1 MKVAIKI
8 LVCILT
14 FLAALGL
21 FDLLLNRRTVEM
33 TSEMNQATIPV
44 VSVQYADV
52 ILNRMEGHKKRMEP
66 AYMRE
71 SITPLSDG
79 RILTLLIDTFDAK
92 VQKIAY
98 EVRSVDGARLVEDS
112 EVENFLEKHGT
123 ITTTITLKDLL
134 EDHKE
139 YSFIT
144 ILTLESGEELFYY
157 TRIIKAYE
165 YDAASKI
172 TFARQFSEKTFDETG
187 LNNDIAMY
195 LESDATGDN
204 TNFAHVDIHSSFEMV
219 TWEDLEVERVSEVIV
234 TLQELAPTTAT
245 VSLSYV
251 VCLPNGRQKNYYQ
264 VKEHYRLRKGTERIY
279 LLDYERT
286 MDGYFFEEENVFF
299 GDKIMVGISE
309 SDLSLTESEDGNQ
322 IAFVKSGALFACNN
336 NNGSCARVFSFYD
349 EGNWDWRTRNDKHGI
364 RIFHISENGD
374 ISFAVFGYINRGMHE
389 GETGI
394 LVYSYNG
401 VTNTLE
407 ETVFLPYEKSFEMLR
422 ENVEKLSYMN
432 KDGQLYLYLEG
443 MIIKVDTVTCE
454 YEVVVK
460 NITDQTFQVSEDH
473 TMVVWMEGENPYGA
487 REMVLL
493 DLSTGSKSAIKAG
506 AGECVKSLGFMGED
520 LLYGIAR
527 REDITTDATGEVTF
541 PMYVL
546 QICNKFGILLKSY
559 EQEGLYITGH
569 TLNDNMITLERM
581 QKEADGGWKD
591 ATPDTIMN
599 NQEQPVGKNVIE
611 VVTTEHL
618 KKIVQIVLR
627 TALPEKGLK
636 YMVPKEIRY
645 EGDRSISI
653 ECPKRRDRYF
663 VYHKGEIAGI
673 YTQPAQAVRQAYEL
687 AGVVMDDDG
696 DYVWIRGNL
705 ATKNQIMKITGV
717 KEEEAKGSM
726 AVCLETILR
735 YEGYSLNAQEQL
747 NMGKNAKQIL
757 EENMTDKRILDLTGC
772 SLETILFYVNKDIPV
787 LAVSEDQSAVLIVG
801 FNEQNTVW
809 MNPEN
814 GKVYKVGMN
823 DSRNYFE
830 ENGNCFIT
838 YMDEK

>member
-1 MKVAIKI
+1 MKLAIKI

-21 FDLLLNRRTVEM
+21 FSILLNRRTVEM
-33 TSEMNQATIPV
+33 TSEMSQATLPV

-52 ILNRMEGHKKRMEP
+52 ILNRMEGHKMRMEP

-79 RILTLLIDTFDAK
+79 RILTLSIDTYDAN
-92 VQKIAY
+92 VEKIAY
-98 EVRSVDGARLVEDS
+98 EVRSVDGERLVEDS
-112 EVENFLEKHGT
+112 EVENFFEKHGN
-123 ITTTITLKDLL
+123 ITATITLKDLL
-134 EDHKE
+134 EDNTE
-139 YSFIT
+139 YTFIT
-144 ILTLESGEELFYY
+144 ILTLESGEELYYY
-157 TRIIKAYE
+157 TRVIMAYD

-172 TFARQFSEKTFDETG
+172 TFAKQFSEKTFDEEG
-187 LNNDIAMY
+187 LNDDIAMY
-195 LESDATGDN
+195 LESDSTGDN
-204 TNFAHVDIHSSFEMV
+204 TNYAHVNIHSSFEMV
-219 TWEDLEVERVSEVIV
+219 TWENLDVEKESEVVV

-251 VCLPNGRQKNYYQ
+251 VSLPDGRDKEYYQ
-264 VKEHYRLRKGTERIY
+264 VEEHYRMRKGTERIY

-286 MDGYFFEEENVFF
+286 MDRYFFEQQNVFF
-299 GDKIMVGISE
+299 GDKIMVGISD

-322 IAFVKSGALFACNN
+322 VAFVKSGSLFACNN
-336 NNGSCARVFSFYD
+336 NSDSCARVFSFYD
-349 EGNWDWRTRNDKHGI
+349 EEHWDWRTRNNEHGI
-364 RIFHISENGD
+364 RILSISESGD
-374 ISFAVFGYINRGMHE
+374 IAFCVFGYMNRGMHE
-389 GETGI
+389 GESGI
-394 LVYSYNG
+394 LVYLYDG

-407 ETVFLPYEKSFEMLR
+407 EAVFLPYAKSFEMLR
-422 ENVEKLSYMN
+422 ENVEKLSFMN
-432 KDGQLYLYLEG
+432 KEGELFLYLEG
-443 MIIKVDTVTCE
+443 MIIKVNTATCE
-454 YEVVVK
+454 YETVVK

-473 TMVVWMEGENPYGA
+473 TMVVWMEGETPYNA

-493 DLSTGSKSAIKAG
+493 DLSSGSKTSIKAG
-506 AGECVKSLGFMGED
+506 PGEYVKSLGFMGED
-520 LLYGIAR
+520 LLYGSAR
-527 REDITTDATGEVTF
+527 SEDVKTDSSGEVTF

-569 TLNDNMITLERM
+569 ELNENMITLERM
-581 QKEADGGWKD
+581 QKDADGEFKET
-591 ATPDTIMN
+591 TPDTIMN

-618 KKIVQIVLR
+618 KKIVQIALR
-627 TALPEKGLK
+627 SELPEKGIK
-636 YMVPKEIRY
+636 YMVPKELRY
-645 EGDRSISI
+645 EGDRTLSI
-653 ECPKRRDRYF
+653 ECPKRNDRYF
-663 VYHKGEIAGI
+663 VYHKGEIAGV
-673 YTQPAQAVRQAYEL
+673 YTQPAEAVRQAYEL

-726 AVCLETILR
+726 AVCLETTLR

>member
-14 FLAALGL
+14 FIAALGL
-21 FDLLLNRRTVEM
+21 FDIVLNRRTVEM
-33 TSEMNQATIPV
+33 TSEMSQATIPV

-52 ILNRMEGHKKRMEP
+52 ILNRMEGHKTRREP
-66 AYMRE
+66 SYMRE

-79 RILTLLIDTFDAK
+79 RMLTLSIDTFDTD
-92 VQKIAY
+92 VEKIAY
-98 EVRSVDGARLVEDS
+98 EVRSVDGERLVEDS
-112 EVENFLEKHGT
+112 EVAHFVEKHDN

-134 EDHKE
+134 EDNTE
-139 YSFIT
+139 YTFIT

-172 TFARQFSEKTFDETG
+172 TFARQFSEKTFDKAP
-187 LNNDIAMY
+187 LNDDIAMY
-195 LESDATGDN
+195 LESDASGDN
-204 TNFAHVDIHSSFEMV
+204 TNFAYVNIHSSFEMV
-219 TWEDLEVERVSEVIV
+219 TWEDLDVQRESEVVV

-251 VCLPNGRQKNYYQ
+251 VSLPNGRIKDYYQ
-264 VKEHYRLRKGTERIY
+264 VEEYYRMRKGTERIY

-286 MDGYFFEEENVFF
+286 MDRYFFEQQNVFF
-299 GDKIMVGISE
+299 GDKIMVGISD

-322 IAFVKSGALFACNN
+322 VAFVKSGALFACNN
-336 NNGSCARVFSFYD
+336 VSDSCARVFSFYD
-349 EGNWDWRTRNDKHGI
+349 EENWDWRTRNNNHGI
-364 RIFHISENGD
+364 RILNVSENGD
-374 ISFAVFGYINRGMHE
+374 IAFCVFGYINRGLHE
-389 GETGI
+389 GESGI
-394 LVYSYNG
+394 LVYTYDG

-407 ETVFLPYEKSFEMLR
+407 ESVFLPYAKSYEMLR
-422 ENVEKLSYMN
+422 VNVEKLSYMN
-432 KDGQLYLYLEG
+432 KDGELFLYLEG
-443 MIIKVDTVTCE
+443 MIIKVNTNTCE
-454 YEVVVK
+454 YEVVVN
-460 NITDQTFQVSEDH
+460 NITDQTFHVSEDH
-473 TMVVWMEGENPYGA
+473 TMVVWMEGETPYDA
-487 REMVLL
+487 KEMVLF
-493 DLSTGSKSAIKAG
+493 DLGSGSKSVIKAG
-506 AGECVKSLGFMGED
+506 PGEYVKSLGFMGED

-527 REDITTDATGEVTF
+527 SEDVMTDSSGEVTF

-546 QICNKFGILLKSY
+546 QICNKFGTLLKSY

-581 QKEADGGWKD
+581 QKNGDGSFED
-591 ATPDTIMN
+591 ASPDTIMN

-611 VVTTEHL
+611 VVATEHL
-618 KKIVQIVLR
+618 KKIVQIVLKGE
-627 TALPEKGLK
+627 LPEKGIK

-645 EGDRSISI
+645 EGNRTISI
-653 ECPKRRDRYF
+653 DCPKRNDRYF
-663 VYHKGEIAGI
+663 VYHKGQIAGV
-673 YTQPAQAVRQAYEL
+673 YTKPAQAVRQAYEL
-687 AGVVMDDDG
+687 AGSVISDSG
-696 DYVWIRGNL
+696 DYVWIRGNI

-717 KEEEAKGSM
+717 KEEETKGSM

-735 YEGYSLNAQEQL
+735 YEGYSLDAQAQL
-747 NMGKNAKQIL
+747 DLGKNAKQIL
-757 EENMTDKRILDLTGC
+757 EENLQDKRVLDLTGC
-772 SLETILFYVNKDIPV
+772 SLDSILYYVNQDIPV
-787 LAVSEDQSAVLIVG
+787 LAVSEDQSAVLIIG

-823 DSRNYFE
+823 DTRNYFE

-838 YMDEK
+838 YMDE

>member
-1 MKVAIKI
+1 MKLAIKI

-21 FDLLLNRRTVEM
+21 FSILLNRRTVEM
-33 TSEMNQATIPV
+33 TSEMSQATLPI

-52 ILNRMEGHKKRMEP
+52 ILNRMEGHKMRMEP

-79 RILTLLIDTFDAK
+79 RILTLSIDTYDAN
-92 VQKIAY
+92 VEKIAY
-98 EVRSVDGARLVEDS
+98 EVRSVDGDRLVEDS
-112 EVENFLEKHGT
+112 EVASFLEKHGN

-134 EDHKE
+134 EDNTE
-139 YSFIT
+139 YTFIT
-144 ILTLESGEELFYY
+144 ILTLESGEELYYY
-157 TRIIKAYE
+157 TRIIKAYD
-165 YDAASKI
+165 YDAVSKI
-172 TFARQFSEKTFDETG
+172 TFAKQFSEKTFDKDG
-187 LNNDIAMY
+187 LNDDIAMY
-195 LESDATGDN
+195 LESDSTGDN
-204 TNFAHVDIHSSFEMV
+204 TNFAYVNIHSSFEMV
-219 TWEDLEVERVSEVIV
+219 TWENLAVEKESEVVV

-245 VSLSYV
+245 VSLSYLV
-251 VCLPNGRQKNYYQ
+251 SLPDGREKEYYQ
-264 VKEHYRLRKGTERIY
+264 VEEHYRMRKGTERIY

-286 MDGYFFEEENVFF
+286 MDRYFFEQQNVFF
-299 GDKIMVGISE
+299 GDKIMVGISDR
-309 SDLSLTESEDGNQ
+309 DLSLTESEDGNQ
-322 IAFVKSGALFACNN
+322 VAFVKSGALFACNI

-349 EGNWDWRTRNDKHGI
+349 EENWDWRTRNSDHGI
-364 RIFHISENGD
+364 RILNVSESGD
-374 ISFAVFGYINRGMHE
+374 IAFCVFGYMNRGMHE
-389 GETGI
+389 GECGI
-394 LVYSYNG
+394 LVYKYDG

-407 ETVFLPYEKSFEMLR
+407 EAVFLPYAKSFEMLR

-432 KDGQLYLYLEG
+432 KEGELFLYLEG
-443 MIIKVDTVTCE
+443 MIIKVNTATCE

-460 NITDQTFQVSEDH
+460 DITDQTFQVSENH
-473 TMVVWMEGENPYGA
+473 TMLVWMEGETPYNA
-487 REMVLL
+487 KEMVLL
-493 DLSTGSKSAIKAG
+493 DLSTGSSSVIKAG
-506 AGECVKSLGFMGED
+506 PGEYVKSLGFMGED
-520 LLYGIAR
+520 LLYGIA
-527 REDITTDATGEVTF
+527 ESADIMTDSSGEVTF

-569 TLNDNMITLERM
+569 ILDGNMITLERM
-581 QKEADGGWKD
+581 KKGGDGEFEEA
-591 ATPDTIMN
+591 APDTIMN
-599 NQEQPVGKNVIE
+599 NQEQPVGKNTIE
-611 VVTTEHL
+611 LVTTEHL
-618 KKIVQIVLR
+618 RKIVQIVLR
-627 TALPEKGLK
+627 AELPEKGLK

-645 EGDRSISI
+645 EGDRTLSI
-653 ECPKRRDRYF
+653 ECPKRNDRYF

-687 AGVVMDDDG
+687 AGSVINDFG
-696 DYVWIRGNL
+696 EYVWIRGNL
-705 ATKNQIMKITGV
+705 STKNQIMKITGV
-717 KEEEAKGSM
+717 KEDETKSSM

-735 YEGYSLNAQEQL
+735 YEGYSPDAQAQL
-747 NMGKNAKQIL
+747 YLGKNAMQIL
-757 EENMTDKRILDLTGC
+757 EENLPEHRILDLTGC
-772 SLETILFYVNKDIPV
+772 SLESILYYVNQDIPV

-830 ENGNCFIT
+830 KNGNCFIT